1 VNVAGRDRAWIFV
14 LLIGVE
20 GEVEGDAVR
29 KPASN
34 ERAVDVLRAVVGIVD
49 PGDLPAIDV
58 ALTRAELTERVA
70 SESRGQREDPP
81 AAPHAAKHSR
91 VLSPAKRRTSQISKL
106 HQQRRMRRSIAEY

>member
-1 VNVAGRDRAWIFV
+1 MIVRERRDWQQRRIGECRTAVLAAGRDRAWIFV

-20 GEVEGDAVR
+20 CEVEGDAVR

-49 PGDLPAIDV
+49 PGDLPAPV
-58 ALTRAELTERVA
+58 LNSPSV
-70 SESRGQREDPP
+70 SHPK
-81 AAPHAAKHSR
+81 AAVSAK
-91 VLSPAKRRTSQISKL
+91 I